1 LPGRAAVFAACN
13 VSRRKAYLWVMR
25 TLFAVLLL
33 LLTFT
38 ARAAGPGAPPADDRP
53 AYRLFTGAGK
63 PVSFGKMTKELAAA
77 DVVLFGEQHND
88 PMAHWL
94 ELQVARELA
103 QRKAGQ
109 LVLGL
114 EMFERD
120 VQPLVEQYNVG
131 ELDDQAF
138 EAQSR
143 PWPNYATDYKPL
155 LLLARQQKLR
165 VVGTNVP
172 RRYAQQVAKASLSSL
187 ETLPAEEKA
196 WLAPLP
202 VRVDYELPGYQ
213 NMRKMFGGDAAHA
226 AGVQNIIQAQALKD
240 ATMAHFIRQSRQP
253 GQLLLHFNGAYHS
266 DNHDGIVWYLRQAE
280 PELRILTISTVAQ
293 EQLGKLDQDNLRK
306 ADYVLVVP
314 TDMTKTY

>member
-1 LPGRAAVFAACN
+1 MVVRHPNRF
-13 VSRRKAYLWVMR
+13 
-25 TLFAVLLL
+25 
-33 LLTFT
+33 TFT
-38 ARAAGPGAPPADDRP
+38 AMRLLLSALLVLLTLTAQAAAPPPDERP
-53 AYRLFTGAGK
+53 AYRLFTAAGK
-63 PVSFGKMTKELAAA
+63 PVSFDKMAKELAAA

-103 QRKAGQ
+103 QRRAGQ

-131 ELDDQAF
+131 ELEAKAF
-138 EAQSR
+138 EEQSR
-143 PWPNYATDYKPL
+143 PWPNYKTDYKPL
-155 LLLARQQKLR
+155 LELARQHKLR

-172 RRYAQQVAKASLSSL
+172 RRYAQQVAKGSLAVL
-187 ETLPAEEKA
+187 DALPTEEKA

-202 VRVDYELPGYQ
+202 IKVDYALPGYQ
-213 NMRKMFGGDAAHA
+213 GMAQMFGGDASHA

-253 GQLLLHFNGAYHS
+253 DQQLLHFNGAYHS

-280 PELRILTISTVAQ
+280 PQLRILTISTVTQA
-293 EQLGKLDQDNLRK
+293 QLGKLEKEHLQK
-306 ADYVLVVP
+306 ADFVLVVP
-314 TDMTKTY
+314 EDMTKTY